1 VEPDIS
7 DLAASQ
13 STQDITKANNSSPA
27 TTINRASS
35 HKSSSSSTTKH
46 SRFLE
51 RFTPP
56 KRLVRKRRSIFKFL
70 RAGSRRNQT
79 RSIST
84 PVLCSPHLRPLVDGP
99 ADDNEL
105 LTVQYELAVPE
116 TNRTRSV
123 SLNNLPSTAVN
134 ESQGVASSP
143 DLRRKPSLVEY
154 ERHLSISGDNRRRPS
169 TKELNRLS
177 QIEEDERH
185 EHVPT
190 KKSFSYYSGAQETD
204 SLMQA
209 ALERQ
214 LREKAMFRSPSKRSV
229 PFSESSSMSFVATS
243 WDEPSSAQPQ
253 SPERD
258 PLDDQGKRSSAA
270 HLSPPRTPID
280 GKPRTSSL
288 SKRKQT
294 NSRKPMIL
302 HTPSS
307 VSRESIRSRI
317 GSSLDSWSRYPS
329 HTRGNRCNSAG
340 SPDNVRTFDFALD
353 IKHERIR
360 GTGTDESDPFIP
372 GRRVLTETSSMRASK
387 RPLPKSRSA
396 TFGSFVRY
404 YSNLFSSPDFHGKGR
419 RTSVAAGGK
428 LKHPELEILSPV
440 LPAGGGT
447 VSDMHVHEL
456 EQLRPGHMSHI
467 KEQTG
472 ILVEKSKGTPPSKMP
487 LTGRD
492 PSPIPFRGNSVFIP
506 HSPKNHT
513 EAEVTADNTVQ
524 SDGSEDYFSPNHN
537 NSLASPVGV
546 ADRNPNLDGTIET
559 TDPVKRPTP
568 SKAQVFSESYKD
580 CLIIPPSPATHV
592 TTTAEADA
600 KAMPPP
606 SLKPAKRRSL
616 GQTPDQSSLDPSA
629 VIRRFP
635 SVTVVDDRKGHWR
648 SVSFISVKSSKS
660 GASAASFMR
669 ESSNDL
675 LKLMELREKEE
686 REKLLQPVM

>member
-1 VEPDIS
+1 
-7 DLAASQ
+7 
-13 STQDITKANNSSPA
+13 
-27 TTINRASS
+27 
-35 HKSSSSSTTKH
+35 
-46 SRFLE
+46 
-51 RFTPP
+51 
-56 KRLVRKRRSIFKFL
+56 
-70 RAGSRRNQT
+70 
-79 RSIST
+79 
-84 PVLCSPHLRPLVDGP
+84 
-99 ADDNEL
+99 
-105 LTVQYELAVPE
+105 
-116 TNRTRSV
+116 
-123 SLNNLPSTAVN
+123 
-134 ESQGVASSP
+134 
-143 DLRRKPSLVEY
+143 
-154 ERHLSISGDNRRRPS
+154 
-169 TKELNRLS
+169 
-177 QIEEDERH
+177 
-185 EHVPT
+185 
-190 KKSFSYYSGAQETD
+190 
-204 SLMQA
+204 M
-209 ALERQ
+209 
-214 LREKAMFRSPSKRSV
+214 
-229 PFSESSSMSFVATS
+229 
-243 WDEPSSAQPQ
+243 
-253 SPERD
+253 
-258 PLDDQGKRSSAA
+258 
-270 HLSPPRTPID
+270 
-280 GKPRTSSL
+280 
-288 SKRKQT
+288 
-294 NSRKPMIL
+294 
-302 HTPSS
+302 
-307 VSRESIRSRI
+307 
-317 GSSLDSWSRYPS
+317 
-329 HTRGNRCNSAG
+329 
-340 SPDNVRTFDFALD
+340 
-353 IKHERIR
+353 
-360 GTGTDESDPFIP
+360 
-372 GRRVLTETSSMRASK
+372 
-387 RPLPKSRSA
+387 
-396 TFGSFVRY
+396 
-404 YSNLFSSPDFHGKGR
+404 
-419 RTSVAAGGK
+419 
-428 LKHPELEILSPV
+428 
-440 LPAGGGT
+440 
-447 VSDMHVHEL
+447 SDMHVHEL